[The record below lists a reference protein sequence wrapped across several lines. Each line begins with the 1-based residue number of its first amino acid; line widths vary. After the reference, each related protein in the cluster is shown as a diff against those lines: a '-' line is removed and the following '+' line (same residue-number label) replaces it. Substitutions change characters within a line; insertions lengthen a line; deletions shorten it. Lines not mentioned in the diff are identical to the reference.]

1 MSRDAPRGLEIKV
14 QPTGGGPP
22 MASTSGTMATSRTP
36 VRRVS
41 PLSASAPA
49 ISGISPP
56 SLTPRPSQ
64 ADDWGEFGP
73 FKRYCTWLVPAFVVA
88 NIVMFTI
95 TMYVNDCPKNTGS
108 SCLGKFLGRFSFQ
121 PMKQNPLL
129 GPSSQTLE
137 KMGAMV
143 VVKMTKQ
150 HQTWRL
156 LTCVWLHGGVFHL
169 LTNMLSLLFIGI
181 RLEQEFGFG
190 VDSHSDIEIPRLAIL
205 LDKGCQKQCA
215 EKKPVRIGLLYVI
228 SGFGGSVMSALFLQQ
243 SISVGASGALFGL
256 LGAMLSE
263 LIANWTIY
271 ANKFAAMLT
280 LIFIIVV
287 NLAMGILPHVDNFAH
302 IGGFFSGFLLG
313 FVLLIRPQFGWV
325 SQKSVPPGYTVTSVK
340 SKHKTYQYVLWVFSL
355 ILLIVGF
362 TLGLVQLSR
371 GVNMND
377 YCSRCHYMSCIP
389 TSLWNCKAQEV
400 YCQSTQI
407 GNEVN
412 LTCSG
417 SGQSNIY
424 PLSAADNPAKLDDL
438 CSEFCS

>member
-22 MASTSGTMATSRTP
+22 MASTSGTMATSPNAGEKSVTVISVCIGNIRNIAA
-36 VRRVS
+36 VSERRGRRRRMIGANS
-41 PLSASAPA
+41 GRL
-49 ISGISPP
+49 SGIRKYGVD
-56 SLTPRPSQ
+56 SLKKLS
-64 ADDWGEFGP
+64 GVKLLF
-73 FKRYCTWLVPAFVVA
+73 
-88 NIVMFTI
+88 
-95 TMYVNDCPKNTGS
+95 
-108 SCLGKFLGRFSFQ
+108 SCLSKIVEFSKSFDFEVKFV
-121 PMKQNPLL
+121 K
-129 GPSSQTLE
+129 LE
-137 KMGAMV
+137 KMGAM
-143 VVKMTKQ
+143 
-150 HQTWRL
+150 
-156 LTCVWLHGGVFHL
+156 F
-169 LTNMLSLLFIGI
+169 
-181 RLEQEFGFG
+181 
-190 VDSHSDIEIPRLAIL
+190 
-205 LDKGCQKQCA
+205 
-215 EKKPVRIGLLYVI
+215 RIGLLYVI

-417 SGQSNIY
+417 SGKSNIY
-424 PLSAADNPAKLDDL
+424 PLSAADNPLKLDDL
-438 CSEFCS
+438 CSEICS